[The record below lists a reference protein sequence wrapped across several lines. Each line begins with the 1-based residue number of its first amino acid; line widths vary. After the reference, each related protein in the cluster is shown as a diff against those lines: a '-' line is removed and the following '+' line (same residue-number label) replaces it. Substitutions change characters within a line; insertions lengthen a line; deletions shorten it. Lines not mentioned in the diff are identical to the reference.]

1 MSDYAPIACL
11 AHEKLEFAVLKRQR
25 LRLQCRDIG
34 EIAGIP
40 LDVYTKDK
48 AEWLRLQDDA
58 GVEHTVR
65 LDRILTA
72 EEI

>member
-1 MSDYAPIACL
+1 MSDYAPIACV
-11 AHEKLEFAVLKRQR
+11 AHEKLEFAVLTRRR
-25 LRLQCRDIG
+25 LRLHCRDIG

-48 AEWLRLQDDA
+48 AEWLRFLDDDGA
-58 GVEHTVR
+58 EHTVR
-65 LDRILTA
+65 LDHILTA